1 MLLASDAI
9 NTGGFTLWMFFLHVD
24 LESFLVFIVPVTL
37 GTLECFASVPCC
49 IPPIGASSTGQV
61 QDEVTVGT
69 FNTSLA
75 AIDVLW
81 AGSNGC
87 SLKHV
92 SI

>member
-1 MLLASDAI
+1 MLLTSDAI
-9 NTGGFTLWMFFLHVD
+9 NAGRFTFRVLFFHVD
-24 LESFLVFIVPVTL
+24 LKGFLVFIVPVTL